1 MRLHDVMF
9 AISAQ
14 GMVKAYED
22 DLLTAASVQE
32 LLDVEG
38 MLVGIAFACS
48 EQATLSICIAAT
60 PHHSQH

>member
-1 MRLHDVMF
+1 MRLHDAVF

-38 MLVGIAFACS
+38 MLDGIAFACS
-48 EQATLSICIAAT
+48 ETAIAHMYTTT
-60 PHHSQH
+60 PQHSQH